1 VILRRN
7 ELVPVISFV
16 NIEELAVVLVRVVFA
31 VLDGVASDFNRNTTA
46 IIAAEFTS
54 IALKRI

>member
-7 ELVPVISFV
+7 DLVPVISFV
-16 NIEELAVVLVRVVFA
+16 NLEELAVVLVRVVFA
-31 VLDGVASDFNRNTTA
+31 VLDGVASDFNRNATA